1 MVLCTPKEIKY
12 MKFNSLIDVFIY
24 FQPLPAMKPVKVLQ
38 GVLTEELVLKAC
50 TFIILF
56 AYTKLVTVQMYF
68 IM

>member
-1 MVLCTPKEIKY
+1 MWCHAHRKRL
-12 MKFNSLIDVFIY
+12 NSLIGVFIY
-24 FQPLPAMKPVKVLQ
+24 FQPLPAMIPVKVLH
-38 GVLTEELVLKAC
+38 GVLTEELILKAC